1 MIEVIKIIEVT
12 KEKPDGEVVSE
23 RMELFDV
30 LQRAANES
38 ESLDRLGRNPR
49 EVPRQYYTLTTE
61 ERAALASCDIRKIEA
76 WVRKLDE
83 ELAIWLW
90 CRLAQEEW
98 G

>member
-12 KEKPDGEVVSE
+12 KEKPDGEVVSKGA
-23 RMELFDV
+23 ELFDV
-30 LQRAANES
+30 LQKAANES
-38 ESLDRLGRNPR
+38 ESLNRLGRNPR
-49 EVPRQYYTLTTE
+49 EIPRQYYTLTIE

-76 WVRKLDE
+76 WARKLDK

-98 G
+98 R